1 MVLIWWC
8 AFFLKL
14 ETCSWN
20 TSYQWQ
26 NLPLIKEAKRWSYN
40 TGCGLST
47 FLHSAMLSD
56 VKMVSSYAVEIS
68 SCPIFPGNVKQLHR
82 TSIQPSLYAE
92 ILICVI
98 TSSLS
103 IILVH
108 QQARFISLLQSTSPT
123 PSLHCHTYRKC
134 FSLWIL
140 CQNISLIP
148 WILSWGESSGAHPGE
163 HKMGNPEV
171 IQHGF
176 LISPCSPPSHP
187 CLRW

>member
-1 MVLIWWC
+1 MVLIWRC

-56 VKMVSSYAVEIS
+56 VKIVSSYAVDIS

-82 TSIQPSLYAE
+82 TSIHPSLYGE
-92 ILICVI
+92 VLIYVI

-103 IILVH
+103 VILIH
-108 QQARFISLLQSTSPT
+108 QQAPFISLLQSTRSPT
-123 PSLHCHTYRKC
+123 PSLHCHVYRKR
-134 FSLWIL
+134 FSLGIL
-140 CQNISLIP
+140 WQNISFIP
-148 WILSWGESSGAHPGE
+148 WTLSPGESCGAHPGK

-171 IQHGF
+171 IQLGF
-176 LISPCSPPSHP
+176 LISPCSPP
-187 CLRW
+187 